1 MVERWRASRASC
13 AVGRVRAV
21 ASAGRGMRRRR
32 LPTVDVSRCCFSRQK
47 VPRDMDPDVKRAAE
61 AQMRRHAPD
70 DAENVESKRAK
81 TADGGAPRFAYAA
94 LKSLLAKGTSARGF
108 IVTCAFNRERSATM
122 DAMRVLAASG
132 SGALAVAKL
141 PCHGVLLL
149 LRQGDEGDEDA
160 ARVASRAV
168 ASVRAAPTSGSR
180 FVEKVYPVSG
190 TFAPDDD
197 DGLDEACA
205 RVVRE
210 AIARGGLTS
219 GARFAATYNR
229 RVRPRAS
236 EDGQAP
242 SDAAAK
248 SGDGAS
254 KPYERES
261 LRTRVAS
268 SIEKACKASGVDIVV
283 DLKRPNF
290 VVFIEVLATSTS
302 EHVVALGG
310 SIAEDDLYVVKSARI
325 APVSICALTSKVE
338 TPKWMILKE
347 EKRLAAEKAAAAV
360 AAANNASTKTTDD
373 VANAC
378 AQPIPQS

>member
-1 MVERWRASRASC
+1 
-13 AVGRVRAV
+13 
-21 ASAGRGMRRRR
+21 
-32 LPTVDVSRCCFSRQK
+32 
-47 VPRDMDPDVKRAAE
+47 MDPDVKRAAE

-70 DAENVESKRAK
+70 DAENVDSKRAK

-94 LKSLLAKGTSARGF
+94 LKSLLAKGTSSRGF
-108 IVTCAFNRERSATM
+108 IVTCAFNREKSATV
-122 DAMRVLAASG
+122 DAMRVLATAG
-132 SGALAVAKL
+132 SGVLAVAKL

-180 FVEKVYPVSG
+180 FVEKIYPCSG

-229 RVRPRAS
+229 RVRPREPRSAALGGAS
-236 EDGQAP
+236 EDGKDP

-254 KPYERES
+254 KPYERDS

-338 TPKWMILKE
+338 TPKWMIAKE

-360 AAANNASTKTTDD
+360 AAANHASTKTTDD
-373 VANAC
+373 VANA
-378 AQPIPQS
+378 QPIPQS